1 MNRGRQVLGR
11 FIALAIIAGAV
22 VASIAAYRQSQ
33 SAVSSDD
40 ASIDADVV
48 HIAAAVAGRVAEMR
62 VTENDLVRAGDELFH
77 LDPTPY
83 RLAVDQAEADL
94 AIAQGLLEARRRSIA
109 VETSNA
115 AVATQQISHA
125 EENHALASRTV
136 ERLRPLAA
144 KSYIPYQQF
153 DQARVAEADTATALA
168 QARQAQIAA
177 QQAIGTLDAE
187 TATVRAREAA
197 VAIARRAL
205 DQTVVRAPHNGRVTG
220 LSVLSGEIVAPGQSL
235 FTLIATDEWFVSANI
250 REGDL
255 GAIQSGQCVTA
266 YSLIDRRQPIKGV
279 VEGIGWG
286 VLDYER
292 IGLPRALPYVQRSM
306 NWVRVAQ
313 RFPVRI
319 RLIDPPEPLMRAGA
333 SAVVEI
339 GYGNSC
345 R

>member
-1 MNRGRQVLGR
+1 MKPRGPLLGR
-11 FIALAIIAGAV
+11 IIAMAIIAGA
-22 VASIAAYRQSQ
+22 IALSVGAYRQSQ
-33 SAVSSDD
+33 TSVSSDD

-48 HIAAAVAGRVAEMR
+48 HIAAAVAGRIAALR
-62 VTENDLVRAGDELFH
+62 VTENDLVKAGDELFH

-83 RLAVDQAEADL
+83 QLAAEQAESEL
-94 AIAQGLLEARRRSIA
+94 AIARGLLETRKRSIA
-109 VETSNA
+109 VETTNA
-115 AVATQQISHA
+115 TVATQQIAHA
-125 EENHALASRTV
+125 EENHALAARTV

-168 QARQAQIAA
+168 QARQAQIAS
-177 QQAIGTLDAE
+177 QQAIGTLDVE

-197 VAIARRAL
+197 LAIARRAL
-205 DQTVVRAPHNGRVTG
+205 EQTVVRAPHDGRVTG

-235 FTLIATDEWFVSANI
+235 FTLIATDAWFVSANI

-255 GAIQSGQCVTA
+255 GAIQTGACVTA

-286 VLDYER
+286 VLDDGR
-292 IGLPRALPYVQRSM
+292 IGLPRALPYVPRSM

-339 GYGNSC
+339 GYGASC

>member
-1 MNRGRQVLGR
+1 MKSRGQMLGR
-11 FIALAIIAGAV
+11 VIALTVIAGAIA
-22 VASIAAYRQSQ
+22 ASIGAYRQTRT
-33 SAVSSDD
+33 AISSDD

-48 HIAAAVAGRVAEMR
+48 HIAAAVAGRVAGMR
-62 VTENDLVRAGDELFH
+62 VTENDLVKAGDELFR
-77 LDPTPY
+77 LDPAPY
-83 RLAVDQAEADL
+83 QLAVDQAEADL
-94 AIAQGLLEARRRSIA
+94 AIARGLLESRRRSIA

-115 AVATQQISHA
+115 AVATQQIAHA
-125 EENHALASRTV
+125 EENHALAARTV

-168 QARQAQIAA
+168 QARQAQIAS
-177 QQAIGTLDAE
+177 QQAIGTLDVE

-197 VAIARRAL
+197 LAIARRAL

-235 FTLIATDEWFVSANI
+235 FTLIVNDAWFVSANI

-255 GAIQSGQCVTA
+255 GAIQSGECATA
-266 YSLIDRRQPIKGV
+266 YSLIDRRQAIKGV

-286 VLDYER
+286 VLDDGR
-292 IGLPRALPYVQRSM
+292 IGLPRTLPYVPRSM

-319 RLIDPPEPLMRAGA
+319 RLIDPPDSLMRAGA